1 MSGYKKTTVVDPY
14 ALIQSLAH
22 SGGGKQPPGGARGGG
37 GADAGG
43 KPSAPGGVPA
53 GRFGKTIQ
61 PTRRTVKCFSCGFE
75 CQISGTTAAVYC
87 SRCRERIELGD
98 VTVRGE
104 WSQDV
109 RTGGTVHVM
118 PGAVLKGCKVMAGN
132 VILEGELDARAEVEC
147 TQWLEL
153 GGEANPNARQLT
165 TRNLRVGRGC
175 RWAPSAKL
183 QLHHVEVLGELEAN
197 LEASGVVSVQA
208 GGYLKGSV
216 KGAHLQVEEGGGL
229 SARVFIWPPS

>member
-22 SGGGKQPPGGARGGG
+22 SGGGKQPPGGARGS
-37 GADAGG
+37 DAGG
-43 KPSAPGGVPA
+43 KPSGPGGGA

-118 PGAVLKGCKVMAGN
+118 PGAVLKGCKVTAGN
-132 VILEGELDARAEVEC
+132 VILEGELDARSEVEC

-153 GGEANPNARQLT
+153 GAGANPNARQLT

-183 QLHHVEVLGELEAN
+183 QLHHVEVLGELEAT
-197 LEASGVVSVQA
+197 LEASGVISVQA
-208 GGYLKGSV
+208 GGHLKGSV

-229 SARVFIWPPS
+229 SARVFIWPPNKE